1 MSQLQ
6 LKRLRFTKEADTWL
20 KVLKSRTG
28 ITPNLLCRMGFCLS
42 LGEPS
47 DPEFVRSGEDSDREI
62 NRYTLLGEY
71 DAAFVA
77 LLRQWMHSRG
87 KNDDTLDRFDD
98 AVDLATRILEA
109 ADVASVPLLP
119 ADAGGEEIL
128 DIAQCDATQVRAI
141 EALVRAERFWH
152 ALPFLLVLG
161 QHHLP
166 AVDPDDARARLGVP

>member
-47 DPEFVRSGEDSDREI
+47 EPEPVRTDEDSDREI

-77 LLRQWMHSRG
+77 LLRQWMHMRG
-87 KNDDTLDRFDD
+87 KDDTSLD
-98 AVDLATRILEA
+98 AVFAAHVHRGIVLLAARMKSLSDLPDLVPRVATSSA
-109 ADVASVPLLP
+109 A
-119 ADAGGEEIL
+119 E
-128 DIAQCDATQVRAI
+128 
-141 EALVRAERFWH
+141 
-152 ALPFLLVLG
+152 
-161 QHHLP
+161 
-166 AVDPDDARARLGVP
+166 